1 MIRPRDSLPSLAPA
15 PSRDFPAL
23 RRVLPFTLPY
33 RTRMAGAMLA
43 LLVAS
48 ATVLGLGQG
57 LRRLVDD
64 GFKSADAATLDRA
77 VLVLIGVIVLL
88 AGSTFCRFYLVS
100 WIGERVV
107 ADIRRAVFDRV
118 IALSP
123 AYFEVHRTGDILS
136 RLTTDTTVLQTVIGS
151 AVSQALRN
159 ALLLV
164 GGLAMLAVTSI
175 KLTLL
180 VLLIVPVVVVPIL
193 FYGRRV
199 RRLSRDS
206 QDAIAAFGAYAEE
219 TINAIRTVQAFTHEA
234 MDRARFR
241 TRVETA
247 FAVARRR
254 IAVRAV
260 LTGLVILLAFGAIA
274 LVLWIGGRDV
284 LAGRI
289 SAGDLSAFV
298 FYAVVVAM
306 AIGTLSEVWGDVQR
320 AAGAA
325 AAIAELLDSMAD
337 IKAPPAPVALPDPAR
352 GVVTFEDVG
361 FCYPASPDRSALQG
375 FTIAVTRGETVA
387 LVGASGAG
395 KTTVFQLLL
404 RFYDPQ
410 HGAVRIDGVDLRA
423 ADPAEVRNRIGLV
436 PQDPVIFG
444 TDAWENIGFGRPGA
458 TELEIRAAAEAAH
471 AAEFLDALPR
481 GFATFLGEKG
491 VRLSGGQR
499 QRLAIARAILRDP
512 AILLLDEATSALDA
526 ESEHAVQRALAALSA
541 GRTTIVIA
549 HRLATV
555 LRADRI
561 IVMEEGRVAAAGSHA
576 ELLNQGGLYARL
588 AALQFDQSGAPISD
602 GKFDQRTNV
611 AT

>member
-1 MIRPRDSLPSLAPA
+1 MLRPHDSLPSLAPA

-33 RTRMAGAMLA
+33 RMRMAGAMLT

-64 GFKSADAATLDRA
+64 GFKSGDAATLDRA
-77 VLVLIGVIVLL
+77 VLVLIGVVVLL

-107 ADIRRAVFDRV
+107 ADIRRAVFDRL

-151 AVSQALRN
+151 TVSQALRN
-159 ALLLV
+159 GLLLI

-180 VLLIVPVVVVPIL
+180 VLLIVPVVIVPIL

-234 MDRARFR
+234 IDCARFG

-247 FAVARRR
+247 FTVARRR

-260 LTGLVILLAFGAIA
+260 LTGLVILLAFGAIT

-298 FYAVVVAM
+298 FYAVIVAM
-306 AIGTLSEVWGDVQR
+306 AVGTLSEVWGDIQR

-325 AAIAELLDSMAD
+325 AAITELLDSGAD
-337 IKAPPAPVALPDPAR
+337 IKTPPARVALPDPPR

-361 FCYPASPDRSALQG
+361 FCYPASPGRSALRG
-375 FTIAVTRGETVA
+375 FTIAVRRGETVA

-404 RFYDPQ
+404 RFTT
-410 HGAVRIDGVDLRA
+410 HRT
-423 ADPAEVRNRIGLV
+423 V
-436 PQDPVIFG
+436 PCGSMGSIC
-444 TDAWENIGFGRPGA
+444 
-458 TELEIRAAAEAAH
+458 
-471 AAEFLDALPR
+471 ALPIPPR
-481 GFATFLGEKG
+481 CA
-491 VRLSGGQR
+491 
-499 QRLAIARAILRDP
+499 
-512 AILLLDEATSALDA
+512 SASDWC
-526 ESEHAVQRALAALSA
+526 R
-541 GRTTIVIA
+541 
-549 HRLATV
+549 
-555 LRADRI
+555 RI
-561 IVMEEGRVAAAGSHA
+561 R
-576 ELLNQGGLYARL
+576 
-588 AALQFDQSGAPISD
+588 
-602 GKFDQRTNV
+602 
-611 AT
+611 

>member
-64 GFKSADAATLDRA
+64 GFKSGDAATLDRA

-151 AVSQALRN
+151 TVSQALRN

-180 VLLIVPVVVVPIL
+180 VLLIVPVVIVPIL

-206 QDAIAAFGAYAEE
+206 QDAIAPSGLMPKRRSTPSAQC
-219 TINAIRTVQAFTHEA
+219 RPSP
-234 MDRARFR
+234 
-241 TRVETA
+241 TRRWTA
-247 FAVARRR
+247 
-254 IAVRAV
+254 
-260 LTGLVILLAFGAIA
+260 
-274 LVLWIGGRDV
+274 
-284 LAGRI
+284 
-289 SAGDLSAFV
+289 
-298 FYAVVVAM
+298 
-306 AIGTLSEVWGDVQR
+306 
-320 AAGAA
+320 
-325 AAIAELLDSMAD
+325 
-337 IKAPPAPVALPDPAR
+337 
-352 GVVTFEDVG
+352 
-361 FCYPASPDRSALQG
+361 PASG
-375 FTIAVTRGETVA
+375 
-387 LVGASGAG
+387 
-395 KTTVFQLLL
+395 
-404 RFYDPQ
+404 
-410 HGAVRIDGVDLRA
+410 RA
-423 ADPAEVRNRIGLV
+423 
-436 PQDPVIFG
+436 
-444 TDAWENIGFGRPGA
+444 WKRP
-458 TELEIRAAAEAAH
+458 
-471 AAEFLDALPR
+471 LP
-481 GFATFLGEKG
+481 
-491 VRLSGGQR
+491 
-499 QRLAIARAILRDP
+499 
-512 AILLLDEATSALDA
+512 
-526 ESEHAVQRALAALSA
+526 
-541 GRTTIVIA
+541 
-549 HRLATV
+549 
-555 LRADRI
+555 
-561 IVMEEGRVAAAGSHA
+561 
-576 ELLNQGGLYARL
+576 
-588 AALQFDQSGAPISD
+588 
-602 GKFDQRTNV
+602 
-611 AT
+611 

>member
-100 WIGERVV
+100 LIGARVGP
-107 ADIRRAVFDRV
+107 DIPRAVFDRV

-123 AYFEVHRTGDILS
+123 VYFEVHRTGDILS
-136 RLTTDTTVLQTVIGS
+136 RLTTDTTLLQTVIGS
-151 AVSQALRN
+151 TVSQALRN

-180 VLLIVPVVVVPIL
+180 VLLIVPVVIVPIL

-241 TRVETA
+241 TQVETA
-247 FAVARRR
+247 FAVARQR
-254 IAVRAV
+254 IAVRSV
-260 LTGLVILLAFGAIA
+260 LTGIVILLAFGSIA
-274 LVLWIGGRDV
+274 LVLWIGVRDV

-306 AIGTLSEVWGDVQR
+306 AVGTLSEVWGDVQR

-325 AAIAELLDSMAD
+325 AAITELLDSVAD
-337 IKAPPAPVALPDPAR
+337 IRVPPAPVVLPDPVR

-361 FCYPASPDRSALQG
+361 FRYPASPARSALQG
-375 FTIAVTRGETVA
+375 FTITVAPGETVA
-387 LVGASGAG
+387 LVGTSGAG

-410 HGAVRIDGVDLRA
+410 HGAVRIDGVDLRG
-423 ADPAEVRNRIGLV
+423 ADPAEVRKRIGVV

-444 TDAWENIGFGRPGA
+444 ADAWENIGFGQPGA
-458 TELEIRAAAEAAH
+458 TQLEIRAAAEAAD

-481 GFATFLGEKG
+481 GFSTFLGEKG

-512 AILLLDEATSALDA
+512 AILLLDAAQSALDRRIGA
-526 ESEHAVQRALAALSA
+526 CCAARTRRIVGRPYHNCHRPSLGDRAP
-541 GRTTIVIA
+541 GR
-549 HRLATV
+549 
-555 LRADRI
+555 
-561 IVMEEGRVAAAGSHA
+561 S
-576 ELLNQGGLYARL
+576 
-588 AALQFDQSGAPISD
+588 
-602 GKFDQRTNV
+602 
-611 AT
+611 

>member
-1 MIRPRDSLPSLAPA
+1 M
-15 PSRDFPAL
+15 
-23 RRVLPFTLPY
+23 
-33 RTRMAGAMLA
+33 RMAGAMLT

-64 GFKSADAATLDRA
+64 GFKSGDAATLDRA
-77 VLVLIGVIVLL
+77 VLVLIGVVVLL

-107 ADIRRAVFDRV
+107 ADIRRAVFDRL

-151 AVSQALRN
+151 TVSQALRN
-159 ALLLV
+159 GLLLI

-180 VLLIVPVVVVPIL
+180 VLLIVPVVIVPIL

-234 MDRARFR
+234 IDCARFG

-247 FAVARRR
+247 FTVARRR

-260 LTGLVILLAFGAIA
+260 LTGLVILLAFGAIT

-298 FYAVVVAM
+298 FYAVIVAM
-306 AIGTLSEVWGDVQR
+306 AVGTLSEVGATSSVPQAPRRRSPSCSTAEPTSRRRRRGWPYPTRR
-320 AAGAA
+320 AA
-325 AAIAELLDSMAD
+325 S
-337 IKAPPAPVALPDPAR
+337 LPSR
-352 GVVTFEDVG
+352 MS
-361 FCYPASPDRSALQG
+361 AS
-375 FTIAVTRGETVA
+375 
-387 LVGASGAG
+387 
-395 KTTVFQLLL
+395 
-404 RFYDPQ
+404 
-410 HGAVRIDGVDLRA
+410 
-423 ADPAEVRNRIGLV
+423 
-436 PQDPVIFG
+436 
-444 TDAWENIGFGRPGA
+444 A
-458 TELEIRAAAEAAH
+458 TL
-471 AAEFLDALPR
+471 
-481 GFATFLGEKG
+481 
-491 VRLSGGQR
+491 
-499 QRLAIARAILRDP
+499 
-512 AILLLDEATSALDA
+512 
-526 ESEHAVQRALAALSA
+526 
-541 GRTTIVIA
+541 
-549 HRLATV
+549 HR
-555 LRADRI
+555 
-561 IVMEEGRVAAAGSHA
+561 RVA
-576 ELLNQGGLYARL
+576 RR
-588 AALQFDQSGAPISD
+588 SGVSRSP
-602 GKFDQRTNV
+602 
-611 AT
+611 

>member
-1 MIRPRDSLPSLAPA
+1 MTPRRDTLPSLAPA

-23 RRVLPFTLPY
+23 RRVLLFALPY
-33 RTRMAGAMLA
+33 RMRIVGAMLA
-43 LLVAS
+43 LLAAS

-64 GFKSADAATLDRA
+64 GFKSGDAATLDRA
-77 VLVLIGVIVLL
+77 ALVLIGVVILL

-107 ADIRRAVFDRV
+107 ADIRGAVFDRV

-151 AVSQALRN
+151 TVSQALRN

-164 GGLAMLAVTSI
+164 GGLVMLAVTSI

-180 VLLIVPVVVVPIL
+180 VLLIVPVVIVPIL

-206 QDAIAAFGAYAEE
+206 QDAIAVFGAYAEE

-234 MDRARFR
+234 VDRARFG

-247 FAVARRR
+247 FAVARWR
-254 IAVRAV
+254 IAMRAV

-306 AIGTLSEVWGDVQR
+306 AVGTLSEVWGDIQR
-320 AAGAA
+320 ASGAA
-325 AAIAELLDSMAD
+325 AAITELLDSVAD
-337 IKAPPAPVALPDPAR
+337 IKAPPAPVALPDPPR
-352 GVVTFEDVG
+352 GIVTFEDVE
-361 FCYPASPDRSALQG
+361 FCYPASPGRSALQG
-375 FTIAVTRGETVA
+375 FTIAVARGETVA

-423 ADPAEVRNRIGLV
+423 ADPAEVRKRIGLV

-444 TDAWENIGFGRPGA
+444 ADAWENICFGRPGA
-458 TELEIRAAAEAAH
+458 TQSEIRAAAEAAH
-471 AAEFLDALPR
+471 AAEFLDTLPR

-499 QRLAIARAILRDP
+499 QRIAIARAILRNP

-526 ESEHAVQRALAALSA
+526 ESEHVVQRALAALSA

-561 IVMEEGRVAAAGSHA
+561 IVLEDGRVAAVGSHA
-576 ELLNQGGLYARL
+576 ELLSQGGLYTRL
-588 AALQFDQSGAPISD
+588 AALQFDQAGAPIS
-602 GKFDQRTNV
+602 GAKSYQRTNL

>member
-1 MIRPRDSLPSLAPA
+1 
-15 PSRDFPAL
+15 
-23 RRVLPFTLPY
+23 
-33 RTRMAGAMLA
+33 
-43 LLVAS
+43 
-48 ATVLGLGQG
+48 
-57 LRRLVDD
+57 
-64 GFKSADAATLDRA
+64 
-77 VLVLIGVIVLL
+77 
-88 AGSTFCRFYLVS
+88 
-100 WIGERVV
+100 
-107 ADIRRAVFDRV
+107 
-118 IALSP
+118 
-123 AYFEVHRTGDILS
+123 
-136 RLTTDTTVLQTVIGS
+136 
-151 AVSQALRN
+151 
-159 ALLLV
+159 
-164 GGLAMLAVTSI
+164 MLAVTSI

-180 VLLIVPVVVVPIL
+180 VLLIVPVVIIPIL

-219 TINAIRTVQAFTHEA
+219 TINAIRAVQAFTHEA
-234 MDRARFR
+234 IDRARFGA
-241 TRVETA
+241 RVETA
-247 FAVARRR
+247 FAVARQR
-254 IAVRAV
+254 ITVRAV
-260 LTGLVILLAFGAIA
+260 LTGLVILLAFGAIT

-284 LAGRI
+284 LAGCI

-306 AIGTLSEVWGDVQR
+306 AVGTLSEVWGEVQR

-325 AAIAELLDSMAD
+325 AAITELLDSVAD
-337 IKAPPAPVALPDPAR
+337 IRAPLSPVALPDPAR
-352 GVVTFEDVG
+352 GVVSFEDVG
-361 FCYPASPDRSALQG
+361 FCYPGSPGRSALQG
-375 FTIAVTRGETVA
+375 FTIAVERGETVA
-387 LVGASGAG
+387 LVGPSGAG

-410 HGAVRIDGVDLRA
+410 HGSVRIDGVDLRA
-423 ADPAEVRNRIGLV
+423 ADPAEVRKRIGLV

-444 TDAWENIGFGRPGA
+444 ADAWENIGFGRPGA
-458 TELEIRAAAEAAH
+458 TEPEIRAAAEAAH

-526 ESEHAVQRALAALSA
+526 ESEHAVQRALASLSA
-541 GRTTIVIA
+541 GRTTLVIA

-561 IVMEEGRVAAAGSHA
+561 IILEEGRVAATGSHA

-588 AALQFDQSGAPISD
+588 AALQFDPASAPISG
-602 GKFDQRTNV
+602 GKE
-611 AT
+611 AAE

>member
-1 MIRPRDSLPSLAPA
+1 M
-15 PSRDFPAL
+15 L
-23 RRVLPFTLPY
+23 RY
-33 RTRMAGAMLA
+33 RMRIAGATLA
-43 LLVAS
+43 LLVAA

-64 GFKSADAATLDRA
+64 GFKSGDAATLDRA
-77 VLVLIGVIVLL
+77 ALVLIGVVVML

-100 WIGERVV
+100 WVGERVV

-123 AYFEVHRTGDILS
+123 AYFEVHSTGNILS
-136 RLTTDTTVLQTVIGS
+136 WLTTDTTLLQTVID
-151 AVSQALRN
+151 ATVSHALRN

-180 VLLIVPVVVVPIL
+180 VLLTVPVVMVPLI

-234 MDRARFR
+234 TDRARFAD
-241 TRVETA
+241 RVERA

-254 IAVRAV
+254 IAMRAV
-260 LTGLVILLAFGAIA
+260 LSGLVILLAFGGIA
-274 LVLWIGGRDV
+274 LALWIGGRDV
-284 LAGRI
+284 LTGRI

-298 FYAVVVAM
+298 FYAVVVAG
-306 AIGTLSEVWGDVQR
+306 AVGTLSEVWGDVQR

-325 AAIAELLDSMAD
+325 AAIAQLLDSAAD
-337 IKAPPAPVALPDPAR
+337 IKPPAAPVSLPAPPR
-352 GVVTFEDVG
+352 GVVTFQGVC
-361 FCYPASPDRSALQG
+361 FRYPASRARAALED
-375 FTIAVTRGETVA
+375 FTIAVAAGETVA

-395 KTTVFQLLL
+395 KSTVFQLLL

-410 HGAVRIDGVDLRA
+410 RGAVRIDGVDLRA
-423 ADPAEVRNRIGLV
+423 ADPADLRKRIGLV
-436 PQDPVIFG
+436 PQDPAIFG
-444 TDAWENIGFGRPGA
+444 ADAWENIGFGKPDA
-458 TELEIRAAAEAAH
+458 TDQEIRAAAEAAH
-471 AAEFLDALPR
+471 AAEFLDALPH
-481 GFATFLGEKG
+481 GFSTFLGEKG

-561 IVMEEGRVAAAGSHA
+561 IVLETGRVAAVGTHA
-576 ELLNQGGLYARL
+576 ELLRQGGLYARL
-588 AALQFDQSGAPISD
+588 AALQFDPARVLTSD
-602 GKFDQRTNV
+602 GEYRQQTKP

>member
-1 MIRPRDSLPSLAPA
+1 ML
-15 PSRDFPAL
+15 
-23 RRVLPFTLPY
+23 
-33 RTRMAGAMLA
+33 GAMLA
-43 LLVAS
+43 LLAAS

-64 GFKSADAATLDRA
+64 GFKSGNAETLDHA
-77 VLVLIGVIVLL
+77 VLALIGVVVLL
-88 AGSTFCRFYLVS
+88 AAATFCRFYLVS

-136 RLTTDTTVLQTVIGS
+136 RLTTDTTLLQTVIGS
-151 AVSQALRN
+151 TVSQALRN

-164 GGLAMLAVTSI
+164 GGLAMLAVTSV

-180 VLLIVPVVVVPIL
+180 VLLIVPVVIV
-193 FYGRRV
+193 RRV

-206 QDAIAAFGAYAEE
+206 QDTIAAFGAYAEE

-234 MDRARFR
+234 TDRARFG
-241 TRVETA
+241 TLVETA

-254 IAVRAV
+254 ISVRAV

-306 AIGTLSEVWGDVQR
+306 AVATLSEVWGDVQR
-320 AAGAA
+320 ASGAA
-325 AAIAELLDSMAD
+325 AAITELLDSVAD
-337 IKAPPAPVALPDPAR
+337 IRAPRAPVALADPAL
-352 GVVTFEDVG
+352 GVVTFEDVS
-361 FCYPASPDRSALQG
+361 FCYPASPGRSALEG
-375 FTIAVTRGETVA
+375 FTITVARGETVA
-387 LVGASGAG
+387 LVGPSGAG

-423 ADPAEVRNRIGLV
+423 ADPAEVRKRIGLV
-436 PQDPVIFG
+436 PQDPVVFG
-444 TDAWENIGFGRPGA
+444 ADAWENIGFG
-458 TELEIRAAAEAAH
+458 
-471 AAEFLDALPR
+471 
-481 GFATFLGEKG
+481 
-491 VRLSGGQR
+491 
-499 QRLAIARAILRDP
+499 
-512 AILLLDEATSALDA
+512 
-526 ESEHAVQRALAALSA
+526 
-541 GRTTIVIA
+541 
-549 HRLATV
+549 
-555 LRADRI
+555 
-561 IVMEEGRVAAAGSHA
+561 
-576 ELLNQGGLYARL
+576 
-588 AALQFDQSGAPISD
+588 
-602 GKFDQRTNV
+602 
-611 AT
+611 

>member
-1 MIRPRDSLPSLAPA
+1 MGYLRSRDEGVEFIRERAIRGFSDRIDRMIPRRESLPSLAPA

-33 RTRMAGAMLA
+33 RMRMAGAMLA
-43 LLVAS
+43 LLAAS

-64 GFKSADAATLDRA
+64 GFKSGDAATLDRA
-77 VLVLIGVIVLL
+77 VLVLIVVVLL

-136 RLTTDTTVLQTVIGS
+136 RLTTDTTLLQTVIGS
-151 AVSQALRN
+151 TVSQALRN

-180 VLLIVPVVVVPIL
+180 VLFIVPVVIVPIL
-193 FYGRRV
+193 FYGRLV

-206 QDAIAAFGAYAEE
+206 QETIAAFGAYAEE

-234 MDRARFR
+234 MDRARFG

-306 AIGTLSEVWGDVQR
+306 AVGTLSEVWGDVQR
-320 AAGAA
+320 ASGAA
-325 AAIAELLDSMAD
+325 AAITELLDSVPD
-337 IKAPPAPVALPDPAR
+337 IKAPLAPVALPEAAAREPRRQAHDARR
-352 GVVTFEDVG
+352 GVP
-361 FCYPASPDRSALQG
+361 CRRSP
-375 FTIAVTRGETVA
+375 
-387 LVGASGAG
+387 
-395 KTTVFQLLL
+395 FQ
-404 RFYDPQ
+404 
-410 HGAVRIDGVDLRA
+410 
-423 ADPAEVRNRIGLV
+423 
-436 PQDPVIFG
+436 
-444 TDAWENIGFGRPGA
+444 
-458 TELEIRAAAEAAH
+458 
-471 AAEFLDALPR
+471 PR
-481 GFATFLGEKG
+481 QL
-491 VRLSGGQR
+491 
-499 QRLAIARAILRDP
+499 
-512 AILLLDEATSALDA
+512 
-526 ESEHAVQRALAALSA
+526 
-541 GRTTIVIA
+541 
-549 HRLATV
+549 
-555 LRADRI
+555 
-561 IVMEEGRVAAAGSHA
+561 
-576 ELLNQGGLYARL
+576 
-588 AALQFDQSGAPISD
+588 
-602 GKFDQRTNV
+602 
-611 AT
+611 

>member
-1 MIRPRDSLPSLAPA
+1 M
-15 PSRDFPAL
+15 
-23 RRVLPFTLPY
+23 V
-33 RTRMAGAMLA
+33 GAMLA
-43 LLVAS
+43 LLAAS
-48 ATVLGLGQG
+48 ATVSGLGQG

-64 GFKSADAATLDRA
+64 GFKSGNAETLDHA
-77 VLVLIGVIVLL
+77 VLALIGVVVLL
-88 AGSTFCRFYLVS
+88 AASTFCRFYLVS

-118 IALSP
+118 IALSS

-136 RLTTDTTVLQTVIGS
+136 RLTTDTTLLQTVIGS
-151 AVSQALRN
+151 TVSQALRN

-164 GGLAMLAVTSI
+164 GGLAMLAVTSV

-180 VLLIVPVVVVPIL
+180 VLLIVPVVIVPIL

-206 QDAIAAFGAYAEE
+206 QDTIAAFGAYAEE

-234 MDRARFR
+234 TDRARFG
-241 TRVETA
+241 TLVETA

-306 AIGTLSEVWGDVQR
+306 AVGTLSEVWGDVQR
-320 AAGAA
+320 ASGAA
-325 AAIAELLDSMAD
+325 AAITELLDSVAD
-337 IKAPPAPVALPDPAR
+337 IKAPRAPMALPDLSL
-352 GVVTFEDVG
+352 GVVTFEDVS
-361 FCYPASPDRSALQG
+361 FCYPASPGRSALKG
-375 FTIAVTRGETVA
+375 FTITVARGERVA
-387 LVGASGAG
+387 LVGPSGAG

-423 ADPAEVRNRIGLV
+423 ADPAEVRKRIGLV
-436 PQDPVIFG
+436 PQDPVVFG
-444 TDAWENIGFGRPGA
+444 ADAWENIGFGRPGA
-458 TELEIRAAAEAAH
+458 TEREIRAAAEAAH
-471 AAEFLDALPR
+471 AAEFLDNLPC

-499 QRLAIARAILRDP
+499 QRLAIARAVLRDP

-526 ESEHAVQRALAALSA
+526 ESELAVQRALAALSA
-541 GRTTIVIA
+541 GRTTVVIA

-561 IVMEEGRVAAAGSHA
+561 IVLEEGRVAAAGSHA
-576 ELLNQGGLYARL
+576 ELLSQGGPYTRL
-588 AALQFDQSGAPISD
+588 AALQFDQAGAQISS
-602 GKFDQRTNV
+602 GKFNQQTNL